1 MSNGAETAL
10 TLGDLERLARRRVP
24 RFVMDFVDGGADTES
39 AVERNLAAFREMR
52 IVPRYLQDCSA
63 AGMETTLFGRT
74 WSMPLGIAPTGLVGL
89 VHTKGDVAR
98 ARAARAAG
106 VPFVLSAAGTDTI
119 EDVANAAPGHVWFQL
134 YPLQDRKIG
143 GDLLARAARANIDTL
158 VVTVDVPA
166 EARKLR
172 DMRNGFAMPVRFSAR
187 TLADIVLHPRWA
199 LAMARSGTPS
209 IANFA
214 PYATDQSTA
223 ASLAV
228 FIASMMGS
236 RFDWAELAQVRR
248 AWSGRLV
255 VKGLMHP
262 EDVSRAVA
270 TGADGVIVSNHGGR
284 QFDAAP
290 AAVDM
295 LPACLDAA
303 GGKIPLM
310 LDGGVRHG
318 LDILRAR
325 AAGAAFVFVGR
336 PSIHAL
342 AAAGEAG
349 VDRMFTILRDELRR
363 GLIQGGVPDL
373 AALDASA
380 LRR

>member
-1 MSNGAETAL
+1 MPNGAEAAL
-10 TLGDLERLARRRVP
+10 TLGDLQRLARRRVP

-63 AGMETTLFGRT
+63 AGMDTTLFGRT

-98 ARAARAAG
+98 ARAAKTAG
-106 VPFVLSAAGTDTI
+106 VPFVLSAAATDTI

-134 YPLQDRKIG
+134 YPLQDRTIG
-143 GDLLARAARANIDTL
+143 DDLLARAARANIDTL

-172 DMRNGFAMPVRFSAR
+172 DVRNGFAMPVRFSAR
-187 TLADIVLHPRWA
+187 TIADIALHPRWA
-199 LAMARSGTPS
+199 LAMARAGAPS

-214 PYATDQSTA
+214 PYATDKSTA

-236 RFDWAELAQVRR
+236 RFDWAQLAQVRR

-262 EDVSRAVA
+262 DDVSRAVA
-270 TGADGVIVSNHGGR
+270 AGADGVIISNHGGR

-290 AAVDM
+290 AAIDM

-310 LDGGVRHG
+310 LDGGIRHG
-318 LDILRAR
+318 LDILRAK
-325 AAGAAFVFVGR
+325 ASGAAFVFVGR

-342 AAAGEAG
+342 AAGGEAG
-349 VDRMFTILRDELRR
+349 VDRMFAILRDELRR

-373 AALDASA
+373 AALDGSA
-380 LRR
+380 LWR